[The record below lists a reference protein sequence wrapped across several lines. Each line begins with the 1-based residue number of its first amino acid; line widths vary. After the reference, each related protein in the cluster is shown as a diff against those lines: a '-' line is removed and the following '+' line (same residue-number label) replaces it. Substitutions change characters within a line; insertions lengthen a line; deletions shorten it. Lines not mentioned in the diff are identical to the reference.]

1 MNIDVKILEQ
11 FKDDKTGLLKY
22 IREMTPKKIAEELC
36 SVQPMDGIDLM
47 AVADALE
54 NYKWATPHCR
64 FASPYDGDKDKQKLL
79 NASRYIHELRCID
92 ANESEFVNTIMHLYT
107 APFLIEIDDNL

>member
-1 MNIDVKILEQ
+1 MKIAPEILEQ
-11 FKDDKTGLLKY
+11 FKDDKAGLLKF
-22 IREMTPKKIAEELC
+22 IREQMIPKTIADELC

-64 FASPYDGDKDKQKLL
+64 MGMPY
-79 NASRYIHELRCID
+79 
-92 ANESEFVNTIMHLYT
+92 NEDENK
-107 APFLIEIDDNL
+107 

>member
-1 MNIDVKILEQ
+1 MKIDDEILER
-11 FKDDKTGLLKY
+11 FKDDKAGLLKF
-22 IREMTPKKIAEELC
+22 IREQMIPKVIAEELC

-64 FASPYDGDKDKQKLL
+64 MGMPYNGEDDK
-79 NASRYIHELRCID
+79 
-92 ANESEFVNTIMHLYT
+92 
-107 APFLIEIDDNL
+107 